1 MHILIVATPVA
12 PLGQGK
18 SGGVTSHIINTAAA
32 LKLRGHET
40 IIMAMEGSETAALPL
55 LPVSGAAQPSLASE
69 GERIIYPIPVNGALA
84 NMWREAYRLRN
95 DFDMI
100 LNFAHDWLPYYLTSF
115 FPTPV
120 HHIVNMTDVN
130 EPTSREIVRIA
141 NTISGSV
148 AFMTRAQAERF
159 AGLKD
164 AHVISFGINLS
175 DYEFSGEPQADLMWA
190 GRISPEKGL
199 EDALI
204 AAASLGRKLTIAGSI
219 DNDAYWKALRGKYR
233 GTIDYKGFLP
243 THELQA
249 LMGGAQTLIQTQK
262 WYEAFGIVTI
272 EAMACGTPVIGY
284 ERGANK
290 DLVRH
295 GETGL
300 LVRPDDTAALQAAI
314 GKTGALSRRACRE
327 HVERNFSLNLYGE
340 RLHAWLDNRSMR
352 Q

>member
-1 MHILIVATPVA
+1 MRVLIVATPVA

-18 SGGVTSHIINTAAA
+18 SGGVTSHVINTAAA
-32 LKLRGHET
+32 LKLRGHEAV
-40 IIMAMEGSETAALPL
+40 IMAMEGSETAALPL
-55 LPVSGAAQPSLASE
+55 LPLSGAAQPSLASE
-69 GERIIYPIPVNGALA
+69 GEQMIYPIPVNGVLA
-84 NMWREAYRLRN
+84 NMWREAYRLQN
-95 DFDMI
+95 DFEVI

-115 FPTPV
+115 FATPV

-141 NTISGSV
+141 NDIPGKV
-148 AFMTRAQAERF
+148 AFITRAQAERF
-159 AGLKD
+159 AGLED
-164 AHVISFGINLS
+164 PHIISFGIDLS
-175 DYEFSGEPQADLMWA
+175 DYEFSGEPQNGLMWA

-204 AAASLGRKLTIAGSI
+204 AAASLGRKLTVAGAV
-219 DNDAYWKALRGKYR
+219 DNDTYWKTLQGKYR
-233 GTIDYKGFLP
+233 GTIDYQGFLP

-249 LMGGAQTLIQTQK
+249 LMGSAQTLLQTQK
-262 WYEAFGIVTI
+262 WHEAFGIVTI

-290 DLVRH
+290 DLIRH
-295 GETGL
+295 GKTGL
-300 LVRPDDTAALQAAI
+300 LVRPDDTAGLQAAI
-314 GKTGALSRRACRE
+314 GKTGSLSRRDCRD

-340 RLHAWLDNRSMR
+340 RLHAWLNNRSMR